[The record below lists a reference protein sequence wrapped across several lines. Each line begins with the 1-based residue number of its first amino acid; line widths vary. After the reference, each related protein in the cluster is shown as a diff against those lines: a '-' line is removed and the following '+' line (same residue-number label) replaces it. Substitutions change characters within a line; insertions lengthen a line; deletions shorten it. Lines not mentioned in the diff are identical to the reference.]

1 MKKLILLLI
10 VAFLVGCASITVQ
23 PRGTVL
29 EKCARNPYVEN
40 SAINVGGQWMPVLI
54 QRLPIHWV
62 IVQGSGCRIEIP
74 MTKERWDEVNVGDV
88 IILEGGGGGGGA

>member
-1 MKKLILLLI
+1 MKKLIFLLI
-10 VAFLVGCASITVQ
+10 VVSLVGCATVAVQ

-29 EKCARNPYVEN
+29 EKFARSPYVEN
-40 SAINVGGQWMPVLI
+40 SAINVGGQWTLVLI

-62 IVQGSGCRIEIP
+62 IVQGSGYRIEIP

-88 IILEGGGGGGGA
+88 IILEGGGGGGA